1 MIIAVVQ
8 IPMPQR
14 PREVT
19 AHKIKGPSFERD
31 SG

>member
-8 IPMPQR
+8 IPMPQH
-14 PREVT
+14 PPAVT

-31 SG
+31 NG